1 VNSKWPI
8 ICRVRLNWLA
18 SGNYLKKILK
28 LIFRAFTVCTEKLLK
43 FSFVLPSKTVYLT
56 TSLTNLS
63 LILTLLE
70 FKHGKQSA
78 LIVAQLIEITVV
90 NY

>member
-1 VNSKWPI
+1 M
-8 ICRVRLNWLA
+8 RLNWSA

-63 LILTLLE
+63 PILTLLE
-70 FKHGKQSA
+70 HGKQSA
-78 LIVAQLIEITVV
+78 LIVAQLIERTVV